1 MTYKTWSIVT
11 LILLFTTLVLFSAIT
26 FIIDPFFQYHQPLK
40 ALEYPMPDN
49 MQRQISYGIA
59 KNFDYELLIT
69 GSSVTEN
76 FLTSQFEQLFN
87 KQNAVKLP
95 LKGATGYETL
105 SLVETA
111 LETNPN
117 LDTVVF
123 NLNSNMFLKSGADY
137 AEFDQP
143 KYLYDNN
150 LFNDTNYLL
159 NKEIF
164 ADYTL
169 GVLEYTSQGETT
181 PNFDDYSFWH
191 DTVFDDEA
199 FLNRYVLW
207 NATPSSDI
215 TFDEQ
220 EKQLIEQVAQDGIL
234 RLAKSY
240 PDVEFIVFFPPN
252 CVLWWNDVKVVY
264 PISYWFDR
272 KEFIIE
278 QLLSAPNINTYFFMG
293 ETSITTDFG
302 KYIDTV
308 HYSPDINSFMANEF
322 TKETYLLTEHNY
334 KQILN
339 DAEQF
344 YSNYDF
350 ETLLK
355 NRDI

>member
-1 MTYKTWSIVT
+1 MSHKKWAIVT
-11 LILLFTTLVLFSAIT
+11 LASLFIALFTFALVTIV
-26 FIIDPFFQYHQPLK
+26 IDPFFQYHKPLES
-40 ALEYPMPDN
+40 LEYPMPDN

-76 FLTSQFEQLFN
+76 FLASEFEQLFD
-87 KQNAVKLP
+87 KQNAIKLP

-105 SLVETA
+105 SLVEAA
-111 LETNPN
+111 LEANLN

-123 NLNSNMFLKSGADY
+123 NLNSNMFLKSGPDY
-137 AEFDQP
+137 ADFDQP

-150 LFNDTNYLL
+150 LFNDTNYFL

-164 ADYTL
+164 SDYTL
-169 GVLEYTSQGETT
+169 GVLEYTNQGNVT

-191 DTVFDDEA
+191 DTVFDDQA
-199 FLNRYVLW
+199 FLNRYSVW
-207 NATPSSDI
+207 NATPSSI
-215 TFDEQ
+215 LTLSEQ
-220 EKQLIEQVAQDGIL
+220 EKQTIATVTKDGIL
-234 RLAKSY
+234 RLASSY

-252 CVLWWNDVKVVY
+252 CVLWWNDVKVVH

-293 ETSITTDFG
+293 ETNITTDFS

-308 HYSPDINSFMANEF
+308 HYSADINSFMANEF
-322 TKETYLLTEHNY
+322 TKDTYLLTEQNY
-334 KQILN
+334 KHILN

-350 ETLLK
+350 ETLLN
-355 NRDI
+355 NRTQ

>member
-1 MTYKTWSIVT
+1 MSHKKWAIVT
-11 LILLFTTLVLFSAIT
+11 LAVLFSALFAFALVT
-26 FIIDPFFQYHQPLK
+26 VVIDPFFQYHQPLTS
-40 ALEYPMPDN
+40 LEYPMPDD

-59 KNFDYELLIT
+59 KNFDYDLLIT

-76 FLTSQFEQLFN
+76 FLTSEFEQLFD

-95 LKGATGYETL
+95 LKAATGYETL

-117 LDTVVF
+117 LETVVF
-123 NLNSNMFLKSGADY
+123 NLNSYMFLKSGPDY

-169 GVLEYTSQGETT
+169 GVLEYTGQGFTT

-191 DTVFDDEA
+191 DTVFTEDG
-199 FLNRYVLW
+199 FLNKYMLW
-207 NATPSSDI
+207 NAFPSSVV
-215 TFDEQ
+215 TFGEQ
-220 EKQLIEQVAQDGIL
+220 EKQTISDVMRDGIL

-252 CVLWWNDVKVVY
+252 CVLWWNDVEVVH
-264 PISYWFDR
+264 PLSFWFDR

-278 QLLSAPNINTYFFMG
+278 QLLSATNINTYFFMG

-322 TKETYLLTEHNY
+322 TKDTYLLTEQNY

-350 ETLLK
+350 ETLLE